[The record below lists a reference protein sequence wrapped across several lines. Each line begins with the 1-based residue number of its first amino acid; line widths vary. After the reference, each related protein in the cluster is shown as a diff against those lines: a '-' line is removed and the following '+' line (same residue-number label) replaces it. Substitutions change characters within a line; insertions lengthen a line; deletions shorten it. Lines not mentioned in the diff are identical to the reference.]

1 MSAHK
6 QRYKNVGLDSTE
18 MRRRREEEGIQL
30 RKQKREQQLIKR
42 RNVDNFPTMDSETEN
57 TITVS
62 GFLSK
67 CINASRIVIYIFF
80 SLKKDVNID
89 SPCPGIISS
98 EMIADLYS
106 NSEQDQL
113 KAIQKFRK
121 LLSKDPNPPIDD
133 VIQAG
138 IVPRFVDFLKNNT
151 NTTLQ
156 VRSELYGELFS
167 PCFFFLYRIRFLA
180 CSSRPRGL

>member
-1 MSAHK
+1 MIIFIFGS
-6 QRYKNVGLDSTE
+6 
-18 MRRRREEEGIQL
+18 
-30 RKQKREQQLIKR
+30 
-42 RNVDNFPTMDSETEN
+42 
-57 TITVS
+57 
-62 GFLSK
+62 
-67 CINASRIVIYIFF
+67 IV
-80 SLKKDVNID
+80 KDVNID

-138 IVPRFVDFLKNNT
+138 IVPRFVDFLKNNN

-156 VRSELYGELFS
+156 VRSEVCVEVFCVWFS
-167 PCFFFLYRIRFLA
+167 TILSNSFRLHA
-180 CSSRPRGL
+180 V

>member
-1 MSAHK
+1 MT
-6 QRYKNVGLDSTE
+6 VDSSCST
-18 MRRRREEEGIQL
+18 
-30 RKQKREQQLIKR
+30 
-42 RNVDNFPTMDSETEN
+42 
-57 TITVS
+57 
-62 GFLSK
+62 
-67 CINASRIVIYIFF
+67 
-80 SLKKDVNID
+80 
-89 SPCPGIISS
+89 IISS

-106 NSEQDQL
+106 NSEENQL

-156 VRSELYGELFS
+156 VNDECIGIVEMS
-167 PCFFFLYRIRFLA
+167 
-180 CSSRPRGL
+180 